1 MNPDRIRPLQD
12 LAATARDAAAARLAR
27 ANDALQA
34 AEQKLCEL
42 QTYAAEYG
50 AAIAAGRPGA
60 RLLQNRRVFHSRL
73 LDAIAAQRREVE
85 RQRGLLESV
94 RLDCVSARQRT
105 RSLDRLEEIQ
115 RQQARQA
122 ATRAAQKEQDDG
134 ARSNGG
140 FGVA

>member
-12 LAATARDAAAARLAR
+12 LAATAPDAAAARLAR

-73 LDAIAAQRREVE
+73 LDAIAAQRREVDVGE
-85 RQRGLLESV
+85 VVVVDEVDITSDGGEAGDADGL
-94 RLDCVSARQRT
+94 D
-105 RSLDRLEEIQ
+105 
-115 RQQARQA
+115 A
-122 ATRAAQKEQDDG
+122 A
-134 ARSNGG
+134 
-140 FGVA
+140 